1 MLVLGR
7 IINMFKID
15 NDGKTLL
22 VTRGDKGSVK
32 VKKKISEGVFEPF
45 YEGDVVS
52 FNLKNNFGDNEPVL
66 RKKVIVPENTDVITF
81 NFSKDDTTIGDLI
94 SSPVLYQY
102 DIAVNED
109 MTILGYD
116 DETGPKYFKLFPEGS
131 NDK

>member
-66 RKKVIVPENTDVITF
+66 RKKVIVQENTDVITF

-131 NDK
+131 NDE

>member
-1 MLVLGR
+1 
-7 IINMFKID
+7 MFKID
-15 NDGKTLL
+15 KDGKTLL

-45 YEGDVVS
+45 YENDVVS

-66 RKKVIVPENTDVITF
+66 RKKVIVQENTNVVTF

-131 NDK
+131 NDE

>member
-1 MLVLGR
+1 MLVLRR

-15 NDGKTLL
+15 KDGKTLL

-45 YEGDVVS
+45 YENDVVS

-66 RKKVIVPENTDVITF
+66 RKKVIVQEDTNVVTF

-131 NDK
+131 NDE

>member
-1 MLVLGR
+1 
-7 IINMFKID
+7 MFKID
-15 NDGKTLL
+15 KDGKTLL

-45 YEGDVVS
+45 YENDVVS

-66 RKKVIVPENTDVITF
+66 RKKVIVQEDTNVVTF

-131 NDK
+131 NDE

>member
-1 MLVLGR
+1 
-7 IINMFKID
+7 MFKID

>member
-1 MLVLGR
+1 MLVLRR

-15 NDGKTLL
+15 KDGKTLL

-66 RKKVIVPENTDVITF
+66 RKKVIAQENTDVITF

-94 SSPVLYQY
+94 SSPVIYQY

-131 NDK
+131 NDE

>member
-1 MLVLGR
+1 
-7 IINMFKID
+7 MFKID
-15 NDGKTLL
+15 KDGKTLL

-66 RKKVIVPENTDVITF
+66 RKKVIAQENTNVITF

-131 NDK
+131 NDE

>member
-1 MLVLGR
+1 
-7 IINMFKID
+7 MFKID

-66 RKKVIVPENTDVITF
+66 RKKVIVQENTDVITF

-131 NDK
+131 NDE